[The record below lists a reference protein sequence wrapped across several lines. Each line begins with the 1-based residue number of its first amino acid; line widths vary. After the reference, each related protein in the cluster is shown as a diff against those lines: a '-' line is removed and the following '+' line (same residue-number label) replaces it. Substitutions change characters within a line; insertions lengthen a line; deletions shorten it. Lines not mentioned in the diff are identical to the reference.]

1 MNDTSVIIPES
12 AKSLETSPMRRMF
25 SSRPSGEKSTLELRP
40 WRMLSPSSTCAIL
53 PFWNS
58 ACSSVYAT
66 VDLPEPDRPV
76 NHSTQPFWFIA
87 FSRVAVSTEPSCH
100 LMLVES
106 PTLYA
111 STSTFEGAD
120 MFRTRDCAKEAAG
133 AARRG
138 VAAWARDAKRASSR
152 RERIVGKDV
161 RGWRRRDEA
170 SAAVWRRG
178 ERRSDFAPKPPAAL
192 LHRFLIE

>member
-1 MNDTSVIIPES
+1 M
-12 AKSLETSPMRRMF
+12 
-25 SSRPSGEKSTLELRP
+25 
-40 WRMLSPSSTCAIL
+40 
-53 PFWNS
+53 
-58 ACSSVYAT
+58 
-66 VDLPEPDRPV
+66 DLPEPLRPV
-76 NHSTQPFWFIA
+76 NQRTQPFWFIA

-100 LMLVES
+100 LMFVES

-111 STSTFEGAD
+111 STSTAEGED
-120 MFRTRDCAKEAAG
+120 IVNTRLCANEAAG
-133 AARRG
+133 AA
-138 VAAWARDAKRASSR
+138 ARAGDATEEARCAKRASSR

-192 LHRFLIE
+192 LLHPFQIE